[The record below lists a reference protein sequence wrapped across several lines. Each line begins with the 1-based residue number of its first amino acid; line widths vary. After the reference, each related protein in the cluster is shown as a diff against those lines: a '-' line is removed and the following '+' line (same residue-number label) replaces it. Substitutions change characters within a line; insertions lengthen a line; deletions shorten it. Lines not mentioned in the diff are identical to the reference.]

1 MPKINSKVFTAD
13 QQQRRRRM
21 KERNKK
27 FIEEFDKNNIK
38 CVSLYKLYDASAD
51 ELTALIPIIKKIII
65 HNAKTAELIKEG
77 VYKPEPIKPDE
88 YNVSLYNT
96 LFAKYNNQHG
106 KTLKYKY
113 DHKKDTFKQTI
124 IEENQELFNKNI
136 SSNNSNTITK
146 LFNDIDISKFE
157 LSERF
162 INKEKKAAEEKK
174 AIIVEEEPK
183 EEKKKKEP
191 KPKPKEEPKPKPKK
205 EEPKE
210 EPKPKPKPKK
220 QMGPKQIIEM
230 DKNDKYFIV
239 PDLIK
244 NSTNRA
250 NKSKYTLRVSKL
262 NELIDSIEEMKKF
275 DEPEKLQKLNYFKKQ
290 GMAELIYEE

>member
-21 KERNKK
+21 KERNQK

-77 VYKPEPIKPDE
+77 VYKPDPIKADE

-106 KTLKYKY
+106 KKLKYKY
-113 DHKKDTFKQTI
+113 DHKKETFKQTI
-124 IEENQELFNKNI
+124 IEENQDLFNKNM

-162 INKEKKAAEEKK
+162 INKEKKAAEAKK
-174 AIIVEEEPK
+174 AIIDEEPK
-183 EEKKKKEP
+183 EEKKEKP
-191 KPKPKEEPKPKPKK
+191 KPKPKEEKK
-205 EEPKE
+205 E
-210 EPKPKPKPKK
+210 KPKPKPKK
-220 QMGPKQIIEM
+220 QTGPRQIIEM
-230 DKNDKYFIV
+230 DKDNKYFIV

-250 NKSKYTLRVSKL
+250 NKFKYALKVSKL

-275 DEPEKLQKLNYFKKQ
+275 DEPERLQWLYFYKKQ
-290 GMAELIYEE
+290 GMEELIYEE